1 MARKLWLIVYF
12 VQVEKRGRKPVNSW
26 TLDKEHLTWGGTVRY
41 ATFGEGP
48 PLVLVHGTP
57 FSSYVW
63 RKVAPALA
71 QTSSV
76 YVFDLLGYGSSEKH
90 EGQDVSLAAQSR
102 ILAELL
108 DHCELENP
116 NIVGHDFGGAI
127 ALRTHLLEGR
137 DFGAIALIDPVAL
150 SPWGS
155 PFYRLVQEYS
165 GVFRQIPAYM
175 HRAMVAAYIRDAT
188 YHPMDDEAMEPYLE
202 PWLGAEGQDAF
213 YRQISQNDQRY
224 TDEIEPRYAEIERP
238 VLILWGEEDRWI
250 PPSKGEQLRKAIPA
264 SELRMIPRC
273 AHLAQE
279 DAPET
284 VIEHLTGFF
293 SSHATGS

>member
-1 MARKLWLIVYF
+1 L
-12 VQVEKRGRKPVNSW
+12 G
-26 TLDKEHLTWGGTVRY
+26 KEHLTWGGTLRY

-90 EGQDVSLAAQSR
+90 DGQDVSLAAQSR
-102 ILAELL
+102 ILAQLL
-108 DHCELENP
+108 DHWELENP

-127 ALRTHLLEGR
+127 TLRTHLLEGR
-137 DFGAIALIDPVAL
+137 DFGAIALIDAVVL
-150 SPWGS
+150 SSWGS
-155 PFYRLVQEYS
+155 PFYRLVQEYI
-165 GVFRQIPAYM
+165 GVFRQLPAYM
-175 HRAMVAAYIRDAT
+175 HRAIVAAYIRDAT
-188 YHPMDDEAMEPYLE
+188 YRSMDEEAMEPYLE

-224 TDEIEPRYAEIERP
+224 TDEIQRP

-250 PPSKGEQLRKAIPA
+250 PPSKGEQLHKAIPA
-264 SELRMIPRC
+264 SELRRIPRS

-284 VIEHLTGFF
+284 VIEHLKDFF
-293 SSHATGS
+293 LSHAIDS

>member
-1 MARKLWLIVYF
+1 MARKLWVIVYF
-12 VQVEKRGRKPVNSW
+12 VQVEKRGRKPMNSW
-26 TLDKEHLTWGGTVRY
+26 TLDKERWTWGGTVRY

-90 EGQDVSLAAQSR
+90 KGQDVSLAAQSR

-175 HRAMVAAYIRDAT
+175 HRAIVAA
-188 YHPMDDEAMEPYLE
+188 
-202 PWLGAEGQDAF
+202 
-213 YRQISQNDQRY
+213 
-224 TDEIEPRYAEIERP
+224 
-238 VLILWGEEDRWI
+238 
-250 PPSKGEQLRKAIPA
+250 
-264 SELRMIPRC
+264 
-273 AHLAQE
+273 
-279 DAPET
+279 
-284 VIEHLTGFF
+284 
-293 SSHATGS
+293 

>member
-12 VQVEKRGRKPVNSW
+12 VQVEKRGRKPMNSW

-90 EGQDVSLAAQSR
+90 DGQDVSLAAQSR
-102 ILAELL
+102 ILAQLL
-108 DHCELENP
+108 DHWELENP

-127 ALRTHLLEGR
+127 TLRTHLLEGR
-137 DFGAIALIDPVAL
+137 DFGAIALIDAVAL

-155 PFYRLVQEYS
+155 PFYRLVQEYI
-165 GVFRQIPAYM
+165 GVFRQLPAYM
-175 HRAMVAAYIRDAT
+175 HRAIVAAYIRDAT
-188 YHPMDDEAMEPYLE
+188 YRSMDEEAMEPYLE

-224 TDEIEPRYAEIERP
+224 TDEIEPRYGEIQRP

-250 PPSKGEQLRKAIPA
+250 PPSKGEQLHKAIPA
-264 SELRMIPRC
+264 SELRRIPRC

>member
-12 VQVEKRGRKPVNSW
+12 VQVEKRGRKPMNSW

-90 EGQDVSLAAQSR
+90 DGQDVSLAAQSR
-102 ILAELL
+102 ILAQLL
-108 DHCELENP
+108 DHWELENP

-127 ALRTHLLEGR
+127 TLRTHLLEGR
-137 DFGAIALIDPVAL
+137 DFGAIALIDAVAL

-224 TDEIEPRYAEIERP
+224 TDEIEPRYGEIQRP

-250 PPSKGEQLRKAIPA
+250 PPSKGEQLHKAIPA
-264 SELRMIPRC
+264 SELRRIPRC

-284 VIEHLTGFF
+284 VIEHLKDFF
-293 SSHATGS
+293 LSHAIGS

>member
-1 MARKLWLIVYF
+1 M
-12 VQVEKRGRKPVNSW
+12 NCW
-26 TLDKEHLTWGGTVRY
+26 TLSKEYRTWGGTVRY
-41 ATFGEGP
+41 TLFGEGP

-63 RKVAPALA
+63 REIAPALA
-71 QTSSV
+71 QTNTI
-76 YVFDLLGYGSSEKH
+76 YVFDLLGYGSSEKRD
-90 EGQDVSLAAQSR
+90 GQDVSLAAQSR

-108 DHCELENP
+108 DHWKLENP
-116 NIVGHDFGGAI
+116 YIVGHDFGGAI
-127 ALRTHLLEGR
+127 MLRTHLLEGCK
-137 DFGAIALIDPVAL
+137 FGAIALIDAVAL
-150 SPWGS
+150 SLWGS

-165 GVFRQIPAYM
+165 GVFKQIPAYM
-175 HRAMVAAYIRDAT
+175 HRAVVAAYVRDAT
-188 YHPMDDEAMEPYLE
+188 YNPMADEAMEPYLE

-224 TDEIEPRYAEIERP
+224 TDEIEPRYGEIQRP

-250 PPSKGEQLRKAIPA
+250 PPSRGEQLHKAIPT
-264 SELRMIPRC
+264 SELRTIPRC

-284 VIEHLTGFF
+284 VIGHLRDFF
-293 SSHATGS
+293 SSHAIINERG